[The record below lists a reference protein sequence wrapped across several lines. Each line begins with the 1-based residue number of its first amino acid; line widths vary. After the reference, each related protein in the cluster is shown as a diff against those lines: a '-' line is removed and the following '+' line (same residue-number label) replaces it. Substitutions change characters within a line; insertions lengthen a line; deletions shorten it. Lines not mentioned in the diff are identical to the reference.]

1 MNKSHDKRLQ
11 IALVL
16 EIRMN
21 KKANINRCYT
31 CTEKNSMYLK
41 FRVNIRNLDPIQN
54 HVMGWNNRPLHQQS
68 QRSRHVRN
76 CFQLLTVSPDFGD
89 VEILEVG
96 HLNEKKICIS

>member
-54 HVMGWNNRPLHQQS
+54 HVKGWNNRPLRQQF

-76 CFQLLTVSPDFGD
+76 YFQLLTVSPDFGG

-96 HLNEKKICIS
+96 HLDEKQNKY